1 MKCGKTSLCDVNVT
15 VKGKYVITWN
25 KHITGLSV
33 YSEKVNILIDMIAND
48 SKSNEVGILLNT
60 GHVLWLSFSLL
71 ATLDSQVLAEYI
83 RRCGQVKDYR
93 EIEGVIFD
101 NTNDVDTFVDRL
113 EKKYIIHV
121 LKQ

>member
-1 MKCGKTSLCDVNVT
+1 MKCGKTNLCEVNTV
-15 VKGKYVITWN
+15 VKGKYVVTWN